1 MQLSDYSTKSGFT
14 TYLYSEEEIMNI
26 KQEVTS
32 IVDKLKTE
40 RDELK
45 LKMHLATKDA
55 RVEFDAAEKKWQQL
69 KAQASDI
76 NSSVVETS
84 NELVSDAK
92 IIGEELKETYMRIT
106 KRLKK

>member
-1 MQLSDYSTKSGFT
+1 MKVK
-14 TYLYSEEEIMNI
+14 E
-26 KQEVTS
+26 EVTN
-32 IVDKLKTE
+32 IVNKLKTE

-55 RVEFDAAEKKWQQL
+55 KVEFEAAEKKWQQL

-76 NSSVVETS
+76 NSNVVETS
-84 NELVSDAK
+84 NELLSDAR
-92 IIGEELKETYMRIT
+92 IIGEELKETYKRIT

>member
-1 MQLSDYSTKSGFT
+1 MKVK
-14 TYLYSEEEIMNI
+14 E
-26 KQEVTS
+26 EVTN

-55 RVEFDAAEKKWQQL
+55 KVEFDAAEKKWQQM
-69 KAQASDI
+69 KAQVSDI
-76 NSSVVETS
+76 NSNVVETS
-84 NELVSDAK
+84 NELVSDVK
-92 IIGEELKETYMRIT
+92 IIGEELKETYIRIT